1 MTRASSPSS
10 SASLPAR
17 LFASLL
23 LLVASAASASP
34 GTPVPPTGGAT
45 REPPVAAP
53 APAPAPDSAGN
64 RTGPLPADK
73 RRTVGLL
80 DVRVEGLSDEIK
92 DNFRRELEE
101 QIDTK
106 RFWLADLKVLKAAM
120 MRSTKWTEGCLV
132 GRCLAELRTH
142 SGAELILLTALTGS
156 GTSFGYVVTL
166 VRTDTGNVVE
176 QESDRCDVCTVS
188 EVMKQAT
195 LAAVEVLNNAPDKLP
210 DEAAERAALVERAVG
225 KVSAQADART
235 RRQRQLGVTML
246 AVGVASAVVGGAL
259 YFGSESRP
267 GYAAVTAGGV
277 ALAAGGVVVLTF

>member
-1 MTRASSPSS
+1 VTRARP
-10 SASLPAR
+10 ASMPLPPR
-17 LFASLL
+17 FAFLLPPL
-23 LLVASAASASP
+23 LLVAGVASASP
-34 GTPVPPTGGAT
+34 GTPVTPASAVP
-45 REPPVAAP
+45 REPSPVA
-53 APAPAPDSAGN
+53 APAPDSAGA
-64 RTGPLPADK
+64 RAVPLPADK

-92 DNFRRELEE
+92 DNFRHELEE

-142 SGAELILLTALTGS
+142 SGAELVLLTALTGS

-166 VRTDTGNVVE
+166 VRTDTGSVVD

-210 DEAAERAALVERAVG
+210 DEASERAALIQRAIGTVQRDAAARAQHQRRVG
-225 KVSAQADART
+225 MALLAA
-235 RRQRQLGVTML
+235 GIAGAVT
-246 AVGVASAVVGGAL
+246 GGAL
-259 YFGSESRP
+259 YLANDSRP
-267 GYAAVTAGGV
+267 GYAVATAAGGV
-277 ALAAGGVVVLTF
+277 ALAASGVVVLTF